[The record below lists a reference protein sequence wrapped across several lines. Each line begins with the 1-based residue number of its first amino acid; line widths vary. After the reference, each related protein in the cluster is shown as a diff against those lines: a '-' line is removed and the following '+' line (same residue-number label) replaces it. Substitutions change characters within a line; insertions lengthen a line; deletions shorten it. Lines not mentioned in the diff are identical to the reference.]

1 MNALCVHMQGGIVFV
16 GSGIA
21 LFVGTPFFDIIGI
34 QYISIMGEFI
44 GVSGKRATHS
54 TAYHR

>member
-1 MNALCVHMQGGIVFV
+1 MQGGIVFV